1 MPDLSLD
8 LRYLRYAIVAAELRS
23 LRKAAGALDVHQSTI
38 SRRIQ
43 LLENR
48 LGFPLFTR
56 SYGGIALTEA
66 GRLFLADASRSA
78 LELRQAAEKATLA
91 HRAETNLLRV
101 GLGPGLV
108 IGATQELLKA
118 FGKVQPKVRVT
129 IHEASAQD
137 HFDSILR
144 GAIDVCI
151 TEDEAV
157 FPGCASEPLWTETP
171 CVALPAQHRLA
182 RYETVSWEQLA
193 NERFLLSAKVAY
205 VQQIRELLCARLPS
219 SCDQVVM
226 HDIGVE
232 GVLRLVAID
241 FGLAFACSSI
251 ARQGME
257 GLVFRPI
264 AGENN
269 GVRLN
274 AIWQRQNRTPALRR
288 FLSLAR
294 SFSPE

>member
-43 LLENR
+43 LLEHR

-66 GRLFLADASRSA
+66 GRLFLADARRSA
-78 LELRQAAEKATLA
+78 LQLSQAAEKATLV
-91 HRAETNLLRV
+91 HSAEVNLLRV
-101 GLGPGLV
+101 GLGSGLV
-108 IGATQELLKA
+108 IGGTQDLLRA
-118 FGKVQPKVRVT
+118 FAKVQPNIKVTV
-129 IHEASAQD
+129 HEASARE
-137 HFDSILR
+137 HLDSILR

-171 CVALPAQHRLA
+171 CVAFPAQHRLA
-182 RYETVSWEQLA
+182 RYETIAWNQLA
-193 NERFLLSAKVAY
+193 DERFLLSAKAAY
-205 VQQIRELLCARLPS
+205 ADEIRELLCARLPS
-219 SCDQVVM
+219 SCHQVVV

-264 AGENN
+264 AGEDNR
-269 GVRLN
+269 VRLS
-274 AIWQRQNRTPALRR
+274 AVWQRQNRTPALLR

-294 SFSPE
+294 TFSPE

>member
-43 LLENR
+43 ILENR

-78 LELRQAAEKATLA
+78 LELSQAAEKATLA
-91 HRAETNLLRV
+91 HRAEANLLRV
-101 GLGPGLV
+101 GLGPGLM

-118 FGKVQPKVRVT
+118 FAKAQPKLKVT

-137 HFDSILR
+137 HFDSLLR

-151 TEDEAV
+151 TESEAV

-171 CVALPAQHRLA
+171 CVAFPAQHPLA
-182 RYETVSWEQLA
+182 RYEVVSWEQLT
-193 NERFLLSAKVAY
+193 NERFLLSAKGAY
-205 VQQIRELLCARLPS
+205 AEEIRDLLCARLPS
-219 SCDQVVM
+219 SCDQVVV
-226 HDIGVE
+226 HDIGME
-232 GVLRLVAID
+232 GVLRLVAIN

-251 ARQGME
+251 VRQGME

-264 AGENN
+264 AGEDNR
-269 GVRLN
+269 VRLS
-274 AIWQRQNRTPALRR
+274 AVWQRQNRTPALLR

-294 SFSPE
+294 TFSP